1 MTYTGSVFDMHV
13 HSAPCLFDRLADD
26 RSIHTLYRDAGFAGA
41 VFKGHFESTV
51 GRARAVGTAE
61 TRIYGGVV
69 LNASVGGLQARV
81 VDDAVRLGAR
91 IVWMPTIDS
100 AEHSHRRLPV
110 PAGRR
115 RQRLAIPPADWTT
128 EREVR
133 QILRIA
139 AEAQV
144 VVATGHLSKAE
155 SAWLVEQGRAI
166 GAPPVILTHPTYAVP
181 AMTTSE
187 VIELCSRGA
196 IAEVTAYQVRHGDS
210 PEELAML
217 ARQLGPEF
225 CVLTSDGGQPAT
237 PPPPAELMWLVEVL
251 VDQGLDR
258 SAALAMAGETPMRL
272 LAIA

>member
-1 MTYTGSVFDMHV
+1 VFDLHV

-26 RSIHTLYRDAGFAGA
+26 RSTHTLYRDAGFAGA

-51 GRARAVGTAE
+51 GRARAVSSAE
-61 TRIYGGVV
+61 TPIYGGVV
-69 LNASVGGLQARV
+69 LNASVGGIQARV

-91 IVWMPTIDS
+91 VVWMPTIDS
-100 AEHSHRRLPV
+100 AEHSRRQLPV

-115 RQRLAIPPADWTT
+115 QLRLAIPPADWTT
-128 EREVR
+128 EREVQ
-133 QILRIA
+133 QILLIA

-155 SAWLVEQGRAI
+155 SAWLVEQARSI

-181 AMTTSE
+181 SMTTSE

-196 IAEVTAYQVRHGDS
+196 IAEITAYQVSHGGS

-217 ARQLGPEF
+217 ACRLGPEL
-225 CVLTSDGGQPAT
+225 CVLSSDGGQPGA
-237 PPPPAELMWLVEVL
+237 PPPPAQLLWLVELL
-251 VDQGLDR
+251 VNHGLNR

-272 LAIA
+272 LGIT